1 MITPEAMR
9 QLADCLEKPQGTF
22 INRMDTIH
30 PTLFEAAGMLRS
42 IAAERDAEAKRNDV
56 KQMREYYI
64 FEYEQ
69 EHGKGSFDAT
79 GE

>member
-9 QLADCLEKPQGTF
+9 EMAADLDKTAHGGSIVIAVRLE
-22 INRMDTIH
+22 R
-30 PTLFEAAGMLRS
+30 AAGMLRS
-42 IAAERDAEAKRNDV
+42 IAAEREAEAKRNEV
-56 KQMREYYI
+56 KRWRENYI

>member
-9 QLADCLEKPQGTF
+9 TLADKLDEAMKGYDCSQEA
-22 INRMDTIH
+22 
-30 PTLFEAAGMLRS
+30 FEAVGMLRS
-42 IAAERDAEAKRNDV
+42 IAAEREAEAKRNEV
-56 KQMREYYI
+56 KRWRENYI

>member
-9 QLADCLEKPQGTF
+9 KMADRLDKVDCDNIVEAY
-22 INRMDTIH
+22 
-30 PTLFEAAGMLRS
+30 EAAAMLRS
-42 IAAERDAEAKRNDV
+42 IAAEREAEVKRNDL
-56 KQMREYYI
+56 KQMREHYI

>member
-1 MITPEAMR
+1 MIPPEAMR
-9 QLADCLEKPQGTF
+9 EMADRLDDVERYYCAAL
-22 INRMDTIH
+22 D
-30 PTLFEAAGMLRS
+30 EAAEMLRS
-42 IAAERDAEAKRNDV
+42 IAAEREAEAKRNDV
-56 KQMREYYI
+56 KQAREHYI